1 MGSPWPGN
9 VRFLILDHAM
19 ARAGF
24 TAHRGH
30 QRRHGAGRLQPW
42 QELSP
47 GRHRRYKAVLYKQNR
62 RAASTK
68 RRAIR
73 IIRRVSKN
81 RASPAALR
89 IEDRTWC
96 GCPLSGKACRARGI
110 VLDPKRVVQSHKSQ
124 GRDERI

>member
-62 RAASTK
+62 RAASTE

-73 IIRRVSKN
+73 IIPAGSLQEPGEPGRAADRRPNVVRMSAIGEGMPRQRDRFGPK
-81 RASPAALR
+81 ASR
-89 IEDRTWC
+89 SISQI
-96 GCPLSGKACRARGI
+96 SGPR
-110 VLDPKRVVQSHKSQ
+110 
-124 GRDERI
+124 